1 MALEKFG
8 QFWQGTKRKLS
19 GSSEPTG
26 KASRA
31 SVWFRVGAALL
42 GVYLL
47 LALGLGI
54 YWSMTPSLFNVQE
67 QTDQLLA
74 PKDRSPAAG
83 ATIAA
88 TQITVVETLLDK
100 KGGYISNDIAPPGL
114 WLDNMPSWEYGV
126 VIQVRDMSKAMREAF
141 SRSQSQSLEDKDL
154 ALAESRFNF
163 NTDSWFMPATE
174 NQYREGL
181 SYVHNYLDRL
191 TDAES
196 GRDGASF
203 YARAD
208 SLRYWLSNVESR
220 LGSLSQR
227 LSASVGQRR
236 LNTDLATSENVD
248 VGETLVKTP
257 WTEID
262 NVFFEA
268 RGSAWALIH
277 YLKAAEI
284 DFAEVLEQK
293 NARVS
298 LRQIIRELEATQQT
312 VFSPIILNGSGFGVL
327 ANHSLAMGSYLS
339 RAHAAMI
346 DLRHLLDEG

>member
-1 MALEKFG
+1 MALAKVG
-8 QFWQGTKRKLS
+8 QFWQGIKDKLS
-19 GSSEPTG
+19 GSNEPSG
-26 KASRA
+26 EASRRSIWLRA
-31 SVWFRVGAALL
+31 GAALL
-42 GVYLL
+42 GLYLL
-47 LALGLGI
+47 LTLGLGI
-54 YWSMTPSLFNVQE
+54 YWSMTPGLFDVQE
-67 QTDQLLA
+67 YTDQLLVQ
-74 PKDRSPAAG
+74 KDRSPAPG
-83 ATIAA
+83 SIIAA
-88 TQITVVETLLDK
+88 TQISVVETLLDK
-100 KGGYISNDIAPPGL
+100 PGGYISNDIAPPGV

-141 SRSQSQSLEDKDL
+141 SRSQSQSLENENL

-174 NQYREGL
+174 AQYREGL
-181 SYVHNYLDRL
+181 SYVHNYLEQL
-191 TDAES
+191 TGDQSA
-196 GRDGASF
+196 RNGASF

-236 LNTDLATSENVD
+236 LNTDLAAGGRGD
-248 VGETLVKTP
+248 VGETMVKTP

-312 VFSPIILNGSGFGVL
+312 VFSPMILNGSGFGVL
-327 ANHSLAMGSYLS
+327 ANHSLVMGSYLS

-346 DLRHLLDEG
+346 DLRRLLDEG

>member
-1 MALEKFG
+1 MALAKIG
-8 QFWQGTKRKLS
+8 QFWQGIKRKLS
-19 GSSEPTG
+19 GSKG
-26 KASRA
+26 AARGDSR
-31 SVWFRVGAALL
+31 SSIWLRLGAALL

-47 LALGLGI
+47 VALGLGI
-54 YWSMTPSLFNVQE
+54 YWSMTPALFDVQE
-67 QTDQLLA
+67 HTDQLLA
-74 PKDRSPAAG
+74 QKGRAPTAG
-83 ATIAA
+83 SAMAA
-88 TQITVVETLLDK
+88 TQIAVVETLLDK
-100 KGGYISNDIAPPGL
+100 SGGYISNDVAPPGL
-114 WLDNMPSWEYGV
+114 WLDNMPNWEYGV
-126 VIQVRDMSKAMREAF
+126 VIQMRDMSKAMREAF

-174 NQYREGL
+174 NQYREGV
-181 SYVHNYLDRL
+181 SYVYNYLDRL
-191 TDAES
+191 TGAE
-196 GRDGASF
+196 GARNDASF

-236 LNTDLATSENVD
+236 LNTDLAAGGQVD

-257 WTEID
+257 RTEID
-262 NVFFEA
+262 DVFFEA

-298 LRQIIRELEATQQT
+298 LRQIIRELEATQKT
-312 VFSPIILNGSGFGVL
+312 VYSPIILNGSGFGVL
-327 ANHSLAMGSYLS
+327 ANHSLVMGSYLS

-346 DLRHLLDEG
+346 DLRRLLDEG

>member
-1 MALEKFG
+1 MALAKLG
-8 QFWQGTKRKLS
+8 QFWQGIKRKLS
-19 GSSEPTG
+19 GSKG
-26 KASRA
+26 AAGGASR
-31 SVWFRVGAALL
+31 SSIWLRVSATLL

-47 LALGLGI
+47 GALGLGI
-54 YWSMTPSLFNVQE
+54 YWSMTPGLFDVQE
-67 QTDQLLA
+67 RTDQLLA
-74 PKDRSPAAG
+74 QKDRSPAAG
-83 ATIAA
+83 AAIAA
-88 TQITVVETLLDK
+88 TQIAVVETLLDK
-100 KGGYISNDIAPPGL
+100 SGGYISNDIAPPGL
-114 WLDNMPSWEYGV
+114 WLDNMPNWEYGV
-126 VIQVRDMSKAMREAF
+126 VIQMRDMSKAMREAF

-174 NQYREGL
+174 NQYREGV

-191 TDAES
+191 TGAE
-196 GRDGASF
+196 GTRNGASF

-236 LNTDLATSENVD
+236 LNTDLAAGGRVD

-262 NVFFEA
+262 DVFFEA

-312 VFSPIILNGSGFGVL
+312 VFSPMILNGSGFGVL
-327 ANHSLAMGSYLS
+327 ANHSLVMGSYLS

-346 DLRHLLDEG
+346 DLRRLLDEG